1 MLDLID
7 KDKYSFL
14 PVNPFIPENLPEL
27 VEIILAT
34 QLAKIM
40 KVFQVEVHY
49 LGRGDSVAPQ
59 IPDQKI

>member
-14 PVNPFIPENLPEL
+14 PVGPFIPENLPEL
-27 VEIILAT
+27 VEIIQAT

-40 KVFQVEVHY
+40 NIFQVKVNY
-49 LGRGDSVAPQ
+49 L
-59 IPDQKI
+59 